1 MLEMNVE
8 LEQYILAHSE
18 PESKVLTELSRA
30 THLNV
35 LTSENVI
42 WEFAGTVLENDLP
55 DDRGPSGIG
64 DRDIHGICRYF
75 YGFRIG
81 RRGNVTYD

>member
-35 LTSENVI
+35 LRPRMLSGNLQGQFLKMI
-42 WEFAGTVLENDLP
+42 CR